1 MTDSRSPIA
10 QGASSLVVTRRT
22 AIVTGST
29 SGIGYEIARRLHAD
43 GLNVVI
49 TGRDERR
56 GHQVRAELGERAT
69 FVALDLTNEDAPATL
84 AATAV
89 TTYGQLDVVVNN
101 AAQDYVI
108 DLLDAPIDEIRQI
121 FNVNA
126 IAPIAVLQETAR
138 VMDRGGA
145 IINIS
150 SRLASIG
157 VPTMSIY
164 GATKGAINALTTAA
178 AVELADRNIRVNA
191 VAPGMT
197 RTPLYDTWV
206 SAQTNPE
213 QAERDV
219 VAGIPLA
226 RLAAPEDVAAV
237 VSFLASEQ
245 AAYITGACI
254 PIDGGYTAR

>member
-1 MTDSRSPIA
+1 MT
-10 QGASSLVVTRRT
+10 VRT

-29 SGIGYEIARRLHAD
+29 SGIGHTIARRLHTD
-43 GLNVVI
+43 GFNVVI
-49 TGRDERR
+49 TGRDEQR
-56 GHQVRAELGERAT
+56 GRQVCADLGERST
-69 FVALDLTNEDAPATL
+69 FIALDLTADGAPATL

-89 TTYGQLDVVVNN
+89 ETYGRLDVLVNN
-101 AAQDYVI
+101 AAQDHTG
-108 DLLDAPIDEIRQI
+108 DLLEVPIQEIRHA
-121 FNVNA
+121 FEVNSV
-126 IAPIAVLQETAR
+126 APIAVLQHAAKRMEH
-138 VMDRGGA
+138 GGA

-164 GATKGAINALTTAA
+164 SATKGAINAMTTAA

-197 RTPLYDTWV
+197 RTPLYDAWL
-206 SAQTNPE
+206 NE
-213 QAERDV
+213 QNDPVEAERDV
-219 VAGIPLA
+219 LAGIPLH
-226 RLAAPEDVAAV
+226 RLASPDDVAAA

-245 AAYITGACI
+245 AAYITGVCV